1 MVCPKCGQALP
12 EDSEFC
18 QYCGSKLAGACVPA
32 GNAAPASAP
41 ELAGKTC
48 PFCKAPFMEGE
59 AVVFCSHCEMPHH
72 LECWKENGG
81 CTTFGCTGNIGK
93 IIGAEQ
99 KNAKSAP
106 VAARRPAAPAAPRAV
121 SYPQTKYLGDSNRAD
136 DMAAHADEHARTE
149 SMKQH
154 IVVEEK
160 TCRVLQGN
168 VPVVLDSTRLLKDD
182 EGNLFLSCRFVPVT
196 GKSVSAMLIT
206 LGRQLI
212 FYVPLLLVL
221 PDRFGLTGFAFAQPA
236 ADILVTF
243 LAVILSVSLFR
254 HLRGME
260 AAGRLAGMGDR
271 THTNHLEEEIVQ

>member
-1 MVCPKCGQALP
+1 MAQKRFHRHFETPGKPLYWIILAYIALAWFFPVIGLIAIICMIGPVLTSIWKGRWWCGHVCPRGNMYDRLLSRYSPHRPIPQFVRTFGFRLFMVIFIFTMFGLQLTLTVTFQAL
-12 EDSEFC
+12 
-18 QYCGSKLAGACVPA
+18 
-32 GNAAPASAP
+32 
-41 ELAGKTC
+41 
-48 PFCKAPFMEGE
+48 
-59 AVVFCSHCEMPHH
+59 
-72 LECWKENGG
+72 
-81 CTTFGCTGNIGK
+81 
-93 IIGAEQ
+93 
-99 KNAKSAP
+99 
-106 VAARRPAAPAAPRAV
+106 
-121 SYPQTKYLGDSNRAD
+121 
-136 DMAAHADEHARTE
+136 
-149 SMKQH
+149 
-154 IVVEEK
+154 
-160 TCRVLQGN
+160 
-168 VPVVLDSTRLLKDD
+168 
-182 EGNLFLSCRFVPVT
+182 